1 MQMQEYARVG
11 IHALYPVHPPNR
23 RSISLQSPACM
34 SLFESAY
41 SYYTGDLQVNPSW
54 QRSGLGRGLVE
65 RLTAQLVSE
74 DITIICLYAEPDVI
88 GLYNRLGFVANPE
101 GIRGM
106 AFQKTTKAGKALAE
120 QAKAVAAETAA
131 ASQPAAVAAG

>member
-1 MQMQEYARVG
+1 M
-11 IHALYPVHPPNR
+11 L
-23 RSISLQSPACM
+23 
-34 SLFESAY
+34 
-41 SYYTGDLQVNPSW
+41 LQVSPSW

-106 AFQKTTKAGKALAE
+106 AFQKTSRPGKQLAE
-120 QAKAVAAETAA
+120 QARAAAAETAA
-131 ASQPAAVAAG
+131 AQQPAAVAAA